1 MGTRTTLQPVFE
13 SVKTDHATVHGSV
26 PHRHST
32 SKVRLCLRVS
42 GRNADLDLG
51 VWHPS
56 PNTNLKLTLTIT
68 SAFYP

>member
-32 SKVRLCLRVS
+32 SKVLLCLFVS
-42 GRNADLDLG
+42 VG
-51 VWHPS
+51 VMRTW
-56 PNTNLKLTLTIT
+56 TWGCGTLALTLT
-68 SAFYP
+68 